1 MNSVY
6 DQIHLEQHHLSLLIE
21 TQNVVAHAASPAA
34 FHFMFVSEELL
45 ASEASS
51 IVQLTVGQ
59 HA

>member
-1 MNSVY
+1 M
-6 DQIHLEQHHLSLLIE
+6 QHHLSLVIE

-51 IVQLTVGQ
+51 VVQLTVGQ
-59 HA
+59 YT